1 MYAPGDVVYAS
12 PTDLAAYKAHFD
24 VLMSAFGADRLIWGS
39 NWPVIT
45 LHGTF
50 EAQIAIAEE
59 YLATFGM
66 NVRDKVMFRNALMF
80 YRRHVPNGQER

>member
-1 MYAPGDVVYAS
+1 MPVGHGSEITGHVPEMVGHDAEITGHALPKYA
-12 PTDLAAYKAHFD
+12 PTDLGAYKAHFD
-24 VLMSAFGADRLIWGS
+24 VLMTAFGRDRLIWGS

-59 YLATFGM
+59 VPRAI
-66 NVRDKVMFRNALMF
+66 RH
-80 YRRHVPNGQER
+80 RRA